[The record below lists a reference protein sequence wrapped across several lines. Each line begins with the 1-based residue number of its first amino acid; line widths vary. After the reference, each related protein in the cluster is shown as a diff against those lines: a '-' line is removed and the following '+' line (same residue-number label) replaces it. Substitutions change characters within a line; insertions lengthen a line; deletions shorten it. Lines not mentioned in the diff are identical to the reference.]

1 MSSAGTRPTGL
12 VSSVAA
18 TLGAGAM
25 VSEKIVVAFERFVG
39 EPLEQNLKR
48 VDAHTLAKRN
58 PMI

>member
-1 MSSAGTRPTGL
+1 
-12 VSSVAA
+12 
-18 TLGAGAM
+18 M